1 MTLTIQRVRLANQLS
16 CSLSGI
22 VYILDEPCK
31 GLHYRD
37 IDSIIKVTKSLI
49 KKGNTVI
56 AIEHNKQYITEAD
69 KIIEL
74 GPVGGGQK
82 EVILLKI
89 QQQKKIMYTI
99 LLLKRVRMQKNQFV
113 SME

>member
-1 MTLTIQRVRLANQLS
+1 MNLVKDCII
-16 CSLSGI
+16 GI
-22 VYILDEPCK
+22 LILLLK
-31 GLHYRD
+31 LQSHW
-37 IDSIIKVTKSLI
+37 L

-74 GPVGGGQK
+74 GPVWGPKGGYLIK
-82 EVILLKI
+82 DSTK
-89 QQQKKIMYTI
+89 KKIMYTI

>member
-1 MTLTIQRVRLANQLS
+1 M
-16 CSLSGI
+16 
-22 VYILDEPCK
+22 DEPCK

-74 GPVGGGQK
+74 GPVGGPKGGYLIK
-82 EVILLKI
+82 DSTT
-89 QQQKKIMYTI
+89 KKIMYTI